1 MTRLL
6 FLACAMSFLT
16 STTHHAGIHARQT
29 AQAWRVGLP
38 LIGRLRLR
46 LKVATL
52 IRVATSRWGLW
63 LLGGRTL
70 RTRWGTVQASAT
82 QVGRALDLR
91 CSWCLGRSSAIDRT
105 AALNLDIILRI
116 TRQGNRLS
124 GELIVNGLVV
134 QFAGTLSD
142 EGIQGDLAWSDLPVR
157 DVYDLFASA
166 IPELRQAHIMGT
178 IAARGRFSLPE
189 GKLGLNPELSG
200 FVVRGLGTERLAW
213 DQFRYRCAS
222 VSEGAPVCRGGEQVE
237 DWLALRDLGRWLPRA
252 VVAAEDIRFFH
263 HPGYDLIE
271 AIAALQSDRDPRQFR
286 RGGSTLTQQLA
297 GSLFLSTERTLVR
310 TLRETLYAVEM
321 ERTLGKRR
329 ILALYLNTVEWGPGI
344 RGARQAARTYFG
356 KEPGDLRP
364 EEAAWLAAILRN
376 PRSAWASEYI
386 TGTPDL
392 ERVAWVVGRMKGL
405 NPVERRLAFTRP
417 LQFTTRRPGASPEAG
432 TRAEDVR
439 SVIPSKL
446 TAVPAG
452 VERD

>member
-1 MTRLL
+1 MTRLP

-16 STTHHAGIHARQT
+16 STTYHAAIRARQT
-29 AQAWRVGLP
+29 AEAWRVGLP

-52 IRVATSRWGLW
+52 IRLATSRWGLW
-63 LLGGRTL
+63 LLGGPTL
-70 RTRWGTVQASAT
+70 RTRWGTLQASAT
-82 QVGRALDLR
+82 HVGRALDLR
-91 CSWCLGRSSAIDRT
+91 CSWCLGRSTAINRG

-222 VSEGAPVCRGGEQVE
+222 EGAQVCRGGEQVE

-252 VVAAEDIRFFH
+252 VIAAEDIRFFH

-271 AIAALQSDRDPRQFR
+271 AIAALQSDRDSRRFR

-297 GSLFLSTERTLVR
+297 RRLFLSPERTLVR
-310 TLRETLYAVEM
+310 KLRETLYAVEM
-321 ERTLGKRR
+321 ERTLGKKR

-344 RGARQAARTYFG
+344 RGARQAARTYFD
-356 KEPGDLRP
+356 KEPRDLRP
-364 EEAAWLAAILRN
+364 EEAAWLAAILDN
-376 PRSAWASEYI
+376 PRSAWASEYL

-405 NPVERRLAFTRP
+405 GRAERRNALTRS
-417 LQFTTRRPGASPEAG
+417 LQFTVARPFASPEPG
-432 TRAEDVR
+432 TQTEDARR
-439 SVIPSKL
+439 STLANL
-446 TAVPAG
+446 TAAQASVG
-452 VERD
+452 GD